1 MLKIF
6 NLNGARPGQVAL
18 LALDLLILLVTGEV
32 QVTQGSTRSGCDLLE
47 LLLLL
52 LAPEAVL
59 LLIVALAVVV
69 PLDVVILIRLV
80 ELLPL
85 GVVDHVVGGVT
96 ALKASPM

>member
-1 MLKIF
+1 
-6 NLNGARPGQVAL
+6 L

-32 QVTQGSTRSGCDLLE
+32 QVTQGSTCSGRDLLE

-59 LLIVALAVVV
+59 LLVVALAVVV

-85 GVVDHVVGGVT
+85 GAVDHVVGGVT